1 MNHLEGRVIRVLN
14 SEEPLV
20 FSPEFEANAAGI
32 LAQGRAGYRGGLRY
46 SLGAVYKKWRRM
58 CPQLEWLRK
67 TEFRFF
73 NGMGYQ
79 KRRNQKAEGNF
90 FRLFLAKRRKSFQ
103 PFRLWINHT
112 KNEQRACG
120 LRGRR
125 CACCT

>member
-1 MNHLEGRVIRVLN
+1 MNNLEGRVIRVLN

-79 KRRNQKAEGNF
+79 KKAESKGGRQFFPPFLGQKAEKF
-90 FRLFLAKRRKSFQ
+90 SAIPPLDQ
-103 PFRLWINHT
+103 PHQ
-112 KNEQRACG
+112 K
-120 LRGRR
+120 
-125 CACCT
+125 